1 MSTLHGK
8 LTVAELRADE
18 SLFDELVDLLDATAR
33 SVTIELNKHDDD
45 TPLED
50 IYHYVP
56 DSLATVKVIDARD
69 DDERVDEIAEY
80 ADIDRDEVIET
91 LNRAHGSTYV
101 HKEFDFPWP
110 QPEDG
115 DEEEEEEEDDDAD
128 ENDDTQETAIV
139 STSPEVVT
147 VLLVSASPD
156 HKERLRVDKEFRR
169 ITERI
174 RSSRHRDRLRFEQL
188 QAARFAD
195 LRTALME
202 HEPHVLHFSG
212 HGRSDGSLVFEEGS
226 NGSSVVSKKS
236 LLGLL
241 RALSGGLRLVVLN
254 ACHSQAIA
262 AEIPPTVDLAIGM
275 PSSIEEGDAVEFA
288 VALYEAIGFDKSV
301 QVAFDAA
308 VAGLDE
314 DEVELPRLFPLSDPS
329 GKRARSLLR

>member
-1 MSTLHGK
+1 MSMLHGK
-8 LTVAELRADE
+8 LTVAELQADE

-69 DDERVDEIAEY
+69 DDELIDEIAEY
-80 ADIDRDEVIET
+80 ADIDREEVIET
-91 LNRAHGSTYV
+91 LDRAHGSTYV

-115 DEEEEEEEDDDAD
+115 DEEDDAD
-128 ENDDTQETAIV
+128 DENGDTQETAV
-139 STSPEVVT
+139 ASNSPKVVT
-147 VLLVSASPD
+147 ILLVSASPD

-174 RSSRHRDRLRFEQL
+174 RGSRHRDRLRFEQL

-241 RALSGGLRLVVLN
+241 RALSGDLRLVVLN
-254 ACHSQAIA
+254 ACHSKAIA
-262 AEIPPTVDLAIGM
+262 AEIPPTIDLAIGM
-275 PSSIEEGDAVEFA
+275 PSSIKEGDAVEFA
-288 VALYEAIGFDKSV
+288 VALYEAIGFGKSV

-314 DEVELPRLFPLSDPS
+314 DEVELPRLFPSSDPS
-329 GKRARSLLR
+329 GKRALSLLR